1 MSDPRPVP
9 MWEYATKVAPRQKQH
24 RRWSAEAAQIIRAM
38 LLIELERVE
47 SLIIQY
53 TRCRQKAAANQTDP
67 IMPFLESSLRQY
79 HGVKGYITSLLHNIG
94 GMNYLAS
101 ELRLALERAGEYV
114 PPPFRAQLEIPEAK

>member
-1 MSDPRPVP
+1 MPEPRPVP
-9 MWEYATKVAPRQKQH
+9 MWDYATKVAPRQKQH
-24 RRWSAEAAQIIRAM
+24 RRWTPEAAQIIRAM

-47 SLIIQY
+47 SLVIQY
-53 TRCRQKAAANQTDP
+53 ARHRQRAVANDADP
-67 IMPFLESSLRQY
+67 MIPFIDSSLRQY
-79 HGVKGYITSLLHNIG
+79 HGVKGYITSLLHNVG